1 MPSSTKS
8 IPIMENKVP
17 RHIKLTAEEVCLIM
31 KAGKDADVMELR
43 FQGLEIK
50 YGLAGPAWPT
60 RPVSNIPI
68 PEAVAPDVQ
77 AEKSIDNFE
86 LRVKTQQMEELPITD
101 PLEYEELLASGELR
115 NTTDGEDSEA

>member
-1 MPSSTKS
+1 MRNSTRS
-8 IPIMENKVP
+8 TQPMANKVP
-17 RHIKLTAEEVCLIM
+17 RATKLTAEEVCLIM
-31 KAGKDADVMELR
+31 KAGKDADVLELR

-77 AEKSIDNFE
+77 AEKSIDNLE
-86 LRVKTQQMEELPITD
+86 LAVKTQQMEELPITD
-101 PLEYEELLASGELR
+101 PLEFEALLASGELR
-115 NTTDGEDSEA
+115 NTTDGEEANA